1 MRSLLAIRFPR
12 REKNMLKKASGRILL
27 KACLAVPL
35 ALALLAGAI
44 EPAAAQQ
51 VSFAGKTVRMIVGQA
66 PGGGADISARLIAHF
81 LGKYLPGNPVI
92 IVQNMPAA
100 NGITSANYLVHQVA
114 ADGMTFI
121 AGSSSQVTAAVDKN
135 SVVQYDPSK
144 FDFIGS
150 VQNPGTVLVAAKS
163 AIPRLTNRAAEPVI
177 MGQVGVARPGA
188 LFTIWGSE
196 YLGWN
201 VKTVTGYPGSQHV
214 TLAVQRGEAEM
225 LDTGGIN
232 VIGPMIASGKY
243 AGVAQVG
250 LFEQGT
256 FQRREAFADVPLISE
271 LLKAKIDGQAL
282 SAFNSW
288 LNAAAI
294 GKYYALAPKT
304 PANYLAAYRDAF
316 TRMQD
321 DPDFRE
327 QAKTALDPDYSMM
340 TAEDTRQL
348 ITNVM
353 STSEGDLAFLN
364 RLREK
369 YGLQADASK

>member
-1 MRSLLAIRFPR
+1 M
-12 REKNMLKKASGRILL
+12 
-27 KACLAVPL
+27 V
-35 ALALLAGAI
+35 
-44 EPAAAQQ
+44 
-51 VSFAGKTVRMIVGQA
+51 VGQA
-66 PGGGADISARLIAHF
+66 AGGGADLSARLIAKF

-100 NGITSANYLVHQVA
+100 NGIVSANYLVHQVA
-114 ADGMTFI
+114 PDGLTFI

-135 SVVQYDPSK
+135 SVVQYDPAK
-144 FDFIGS
+144 FEFIGS
-150 VQNPGTVLVAAKS
+150 VQNPGTLLVAAKS
-163 AIPRLTNRAAEPVI
+163 AIPRLTNRSAEPVI
-177 MGQVGVARPGA
+177 MAQVGVARPGA

-201 VKTVTGYPGSQHV
+201 VRTVTGYPGSQLV
-214 TLAVQRGEAEM
+214 TLAVMRGEAEM
-225 LDTGGIN
+225 MDTAGIN
-232 VIGPMIASGKY
+232 VIGPMIAEGKY

-250 LFEQGT
+250 LFSNST
-256 FQRREAFADVPLISE
+256 FQRREAFPDVPLISE
-271 LLKAKIDGQAL
+271 MLKGKISGQAL

-294 GKYYALAPKT
+294 GKYYALPPNT

-327 QAKTALDPDYSMM
+327 QAKTALDPDYAMM
-340 TAEDTRQL
+340 SAEDTKQL

-353 STSEGDLAFLN
+353 STSEQDLIFLN
-364 RLREK
+364 GLRDK
-369 YGLQADASK
+369 YNLQSDGGAK